1 MTEMVLP
8 QFGMG
13 MADGTITVWHKA
25 EGDHIEQGEP
35 LCDVEA
41 AKTTVEVAAPCGGI
55 LQRIIVGAGQNVPVN
70 TVIALIGNTMLDP
83 DNEGLIAP
91 DIEPSVTDAPEPM
104 APTAETV
111 VPSAAPIVV
120 PTSLIPNTNL
130 ANGTQQIEPRARR
143 AAKLHGVDLALV
155 SGTGPGGR
163 IIERDVLDTFNAT
176 NAASAVAAPFTS
188 QIVPALVPPST
199 AASMTMY
206 QLHMRCEAK
215 PLTSLLSQLPL
226 YQGLTMPVTAALL
239 RAVALA
245 AAKGPF
251 ILGGIGL
258 RSDGGDIQTVF
269 NPAGLS
275 LLGII
280 SELEE
285 GTQTKMPA
293 PSLIIDWHSSKGLD
307 QIVSMDTSVPACL
320 SVSTLENGNGQ
331 AGDQWGI
338 VLTIN
343 KAGPLL
349 AEAKQ
354 LLLSLRQLLMQP
366 LSILA

>member
-1 MTEMVLP
+1 MLV
-8 QFGMG
+8 
-13 MADGTITVWHKA
+13 A
-25 EGDHIEQGEP
+25 EDEG
-35 LCDVEA
+35 A
-41 AKTTVEVAAPCGGI
+41 VAA
-55 LQRIIVGAGQNVPVN
+55 
-70 TVIALIGNTMLDP
+70 
-83 DNEGLIAP
+83 
-91 DIEPSVTDAPEPM
+91 DIEPSVTDAPAPM
-104 APTAETV
+104 VPTAETV

-120 PTSLIPNTNL
+120 PTSLMPNTDR

-155 SGTGPGGR
+155 TGTGPGGR

-176 NAASAVAAPFTS
+176 NAASAAAAPFTAP
-188 QIVPALVPPST
+188 IVPALVPPSRP
-199 AASMTMY
+199 ASMMMMF

-245 AAKGPF
+245 AANGPF

-331 AGDQWGI
+331 VGDQWGI